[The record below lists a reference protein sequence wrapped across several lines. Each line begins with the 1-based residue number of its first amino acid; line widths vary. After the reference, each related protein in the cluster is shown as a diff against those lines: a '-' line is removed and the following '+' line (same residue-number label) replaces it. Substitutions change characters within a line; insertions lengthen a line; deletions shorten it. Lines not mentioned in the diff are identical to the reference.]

1 MSQLKNCHR
10 FTLQDGQG
18 NRIKQWDRPR
28 LHQGIFNGE
37 IELSQSPVLG
47 DWEITAN
54 IGNQTFKKGI
64 QVAEY
69 VLPKFEVT
77 IDSSPH
83 ATFKEGK
90 ITVVV
95 HAKYDDVFLI
105 FLLLR

>member
-1 MSQLKNCHR
+1 MCTFRCGWPVNI
-10 FTLQDGQG
+10 LQDGQG

-37 IELSQSPVLG
+37 LELSQSPVLG
-47 DWEITAN
+47 DWEIVAN

-69 VLPKFEVT
+69 VLPKFEVS
-77 IDSSPH
+77 IDSPAH

-90 ITVVV
+90 ITVFVN
-95 HAKYDDVFLI
+95 AK
-105 FLLLR
+105 